1 MTIALEAIN
10 LNKNFGG
17 IQVTQNINLQI
28 HAGER
33 RLIIGPNGAGK
44 TTLFNQI
51 TGELKPSSG
60 CIKVFGKD
68 VTALPPHLRPHMG
81 LSRTFQIINLFNQ
94 DSALHNIALALF
106 GVSQRRFNPF
116 RQLKPSDP
124 VYERAHAVLKT
135 IGLEQ
140 SAYKRVG
147 EMSYGEQR
155 RIEIGLAMS
164 QSPKLLLLDEP
175 LAGLSHDER
184 IWIRDLISTIP
195 KSTTIVMIEHDMD
208 VALAF
213 AEKITLL
220 HYGRLI
226 VEGDRDTVV
235 NHPQTKEIYLGK

>member
-124 VYERAHAVLKT
+124 V
-135 IGLEQ
+135 
-140 SAYKRVG
+140 
-147 EMSYGEQR
+147 
-155 RIEIGLAMS
+155 
-164 QSPKLLLLDEP
+164 
-175 LAGLSHDER
+175 
-184 IWIRDLISTIP
+184 
-195 KSTTIVMIEHDMD
+195 
-208 VALAF
+208 
-213 AEKITLL
+213 
-220 HYGRLI
+220 
-226 VEGDRDTVV
+226 
-235 NHPQTKEIYLGK
+235 

>member
-10 LNKNFGG
+10 LNKNFGS

-106 GVSQRRFNPF
+106 GVSPRRFNPF

-175 LAGLSHDER
+175 LAGLSRDER